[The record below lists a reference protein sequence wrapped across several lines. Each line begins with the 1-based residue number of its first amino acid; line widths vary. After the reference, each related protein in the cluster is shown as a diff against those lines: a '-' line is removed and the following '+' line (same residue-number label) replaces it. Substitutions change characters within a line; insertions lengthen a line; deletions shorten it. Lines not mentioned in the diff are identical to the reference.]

1 MLFDLDKKDTL
12 IIIPARGGSQR
23 VPNKNLRM
31 LNNQP
36 LIVHS
41 IRECLKIKNAITIV
55 STDSQNI
62 AEISS
67 QNGAIIPF
75 IRPKNLSK
83 SNSSSRSVIIHS
95 LNYFYKTYNK
105 LPLMVA
111 LKPPTNPFIKSNSI
125 QEIIKKLKNSN
136 DKINS
141 CVSITEANTHPFRI
155 ISFEKDSRIQNGV
168 FSVGNQTINDIERSQ
183 DWPKCWEGSPAFRL
197 TKTKYFADE
206 VFDNNFDVFGKTY
219 DYKNSIGFEISNF
232 EAFDIDVEFDLKI
245 AQSLAS
251 MDKMNISA

>member
-23 VPNKNLRM
+23 VPNKNLRI

-41 IRECLKIKNAITIV
+41 IRECLKIKSAMTIV
-55 STDSQNI
+55 STDNQNI

-67 QNGAIIPF
+67 QNGALIPF

-83 SNSSSRSVIIHS
+83 SNSSSRSVMIHS
-95 LNYFYKTYNK
+95 LNYFYKKYKK
-105 LPLMVA
+105 LPLMVG
-111 LKPPTNPFIKSNSI
+111 LKPPTNPFIKSSSI
-125 QEIIKKLKNSN
+125 QEIINKLKHSN
-136 DKINS
+136 HKINS

-155 ISFEKDSRIQNGV
+155 ISFEKDSTIKNGII
-168 FSVGNQTINDIERSQ
+168 SIGNQTINDIERSQ
-183 DWPKCWEGSPAFRL
+183 DWPKSWEGSPAFRL
-197 TKTKYFADE
+197 TKTTYFVEE
-206 VFDNNFDVFGKTY
+206 VFNNNFEVIGKTY

-251 MDKMNISA
+251 MNDMNISA

>member
-23 VPNKNLRM
+23 VPNKNLRI

-55 STDSQNI
+55 STDNENI
-62 AEISS
+62 AEISR

-95 LNYFYKTYNK
+95 LNYFYKKYNK
-105 LPLMVA
+105 LPFMVA
-111 LKPPTNPFIKSNSI
+111 LKPPTNPFIKSSSI
-125 QEIIKKLKNSN
+125 QVMIKNLKNSN
-136 DKINS
+136 NKINS

-155 ISFEKDSRIQNGV
+155 ISLKKDSTIQNGI
-168 FSVGNQTINDIERSQ
+168 FSIGNQTINDIERSQ
-183 DWPKCWEGSPAFRL
+183 DWPKSWEGSPAFRL
-197 TKTKYFADE
+197 TKTRYFSDE
-206 VFDNNFDVFGKTY
+206 ALNNNLKTIGKTY

-245 AQSLAS
+245 AQSLS
-251 MDKMNISA
+251 SIIEMNISA